1 MGFRLECG
9 EASMS
14 LSEKYRVTFLGE
26 DMGKFSR
33 DKGNRVEREFVNKL
47 KNEGIPA
54 CRVPLSGAAG
64 GDFTGDLHVDWH
76 KRRLIAEVKCRK
88 GGNGFKSIQHW
99 LGSNDLLFLKSDRN
113 EPLVVMPWGMFLE
126 LATEPVPDGTE

>member
-1 MGFRLECG
+1 
-9 EASMS
+9 MS
-14 LSEKYRVTFLGE
+14 LSMKYRANFLGE

-47 KNEGIPA
+47 KVEGIPT

-64 GDFTGDLHVDWH
+64 GHFSGDLHVDWH
-76 KRRLIAEVKCRK
+76 KRRLTAEVKCRK

-99 LGSNDLLFLKSDRN
+99 LG
-113 EPLVVMPWGMFLE
+113 
-126 LATEPVPDGTE
+126 T